1 MANADGSVIFSCDLD
16 STKAQKKLSKLRDE
30 ISELNSKL
38 EKETGNKMN
47 LEKQLDAASQ
57 AAKATEER
65 VKMLRKEVERLNDRE
80 WIQKQGFTQNEYQT
94 QVLDR
99 RAAAEAELKQQEALL
114 HTQTKEVKTLSAA
127 YEETTANIDSMTVK
141 LDKAKVAAGE
151 LIANTEQER
160 REREAENS
168 ALAKA
173 GQYAARFRDQ
183 VKSLARSMLV
193 FSVITAAL
201 MALRKQIKAAI
212 ATSTEASDAFA
223 RLKGALLTLAAP
235 LMDVL
240 IPALTWLM
248 NLLAAIVSEI
258 VTIISILSGKSKKSM
273 EASGKNLYKEAAAI
287 DATGKAAKEATDA
300 LAAFDEINKL
310 STTTSVGG
318 GGGGASAIAPD
329 FDFDEGPMM
338 EKLDKVFQKIN
349 DIFKTIRAGLEIV
362 VDDLKWSFD
371 KKVIPKSKAT
381 WLTVLTALLG
391 ATLGAA
397 FGGITGGVI
406 GLSLGVLLGLY
417 LVGLDPETWKTEMD
431 AEDAWIVVI
440 TALLGALLGSVFL
453 GITGG
458 VAGFSLGA
466 ILGLYLTGFAEGDEE
481 HGGKSQLLS
490 ELIVVLCAL
499 LGAVIGSIVTPGV
512 GTVVGMGLGLILG
525 LSIYSVRKDPKKG
538 TQRLVSI
545 GRSVLLGLLAGVLG
559 VGLAALGI
567 VSAGTAFIISAAI
580 GLALKFFVDS
590 VDDSKVRKATSGFT
604 GTRVSTKAPAR
615 SRRVAAQ
622 SLDGNAPVYN
632 DIPALASGAVIP
644 PNRKFLAVLGDQ
656 KSGTNVEAPL
666 STIKQA
672 VMEAMAQGTVHFGAH
687 TWESGALIRSCARV
701 HSSVLI
707 REHLL
712 SEKLAFALD
721 GHSRA
726 DERNLSDRR
735 LHDRIESVVIAH
747 SVTSMLCIIS
757 LTDTPDRSATKEK
770 RVPR

>member
-94 QVLDR
+94 QVLNR
-99 RAAAEAELKQQEALL
+99 RAAAEAELKQQEELL

-151 LIANTEQER
+151 MIANTEQER

-240 IPALTWLM
+240 IPALMWLM

-287 DATGKAAKEATDA
+287 DVTGKAAKEATDA

-318 GGGGASAIAPD
+318 VGGGASAIAPD

-440 TALLGALLGSVFL
+440 TALLGALLGGVFL

-590 VDDSKVRKATSGFT
+590 VDDSKVKKATSSFT
-604 GTRVSTKAPAR
+604 GTRVST
-615 SRRVAAQ
+615 SRLTRGVAAQ
-622 SLDGNAPVYN
+622 SLSSAAPVYN
-632 DIPALASGAVIP
+632 EIPALASGAVIP

-672 VMEAMAQGTVHFGAH
+672 VMEALAQGSREPINVNLVVDGKT
-687 TWESGALIRSCARV
+687 LARV
-701 HSSVLI
+701 VVPNINNMTRAAGKPVL
-707 REHLL
+707 LY
-712 SEKLAFALD
+712 
-721 GHSRA
+721 
-726 DERNLSDRR
+726 
-735 LHDRIESVVIAH
+735 
-747 SVTSMLCIIS
+747 
-757 LTDTPDRSATKEK
+757 
-770 RVPR
+770 

>member
-16 STKAQKKLSKLRDE
+16 STKAQKKLSKLRDK
-30 ISELNSKL
+30 ISELNSEL
-38 EKETGNKMN
+38 EKETGNKLN

-65 VKMLRKEVERLNDRE
+65 VKALRKEVERLNDRE

-99 RAAAEAELKQQEALL
+99 RAAAEAELKQQEELL

-212 ATSTEASDAFA
+212 ATSAEASDAFA

-273 EASGKNLYKEAAAI
+273 ETSGKNLYKEAAAI

-310 STTTSVGG
+310 STTTSVG

-371 KKVIPKSKAT
+371 KKAIPKSKAT

-604 GTRVSTKAPAR
+604 GTRVSTKAPTR

-622 SLDGNAPVYN
+622 NLDGNAPVYN
-632 DIPALASGAVIP
+632 EIPALASGAVIP
-644 PNRKFLAVLGDQ
+644 PNRKVLAVLGDQ

-672 VMEAMAQGTVHFGAH
+672 VMEALAQGDREPINVNLVVDGKT
-687 TWESGALIRSCARV
+687 LARV
-701 HSSVLI
+701 VVPNINNMTRAAGKPVL
-707 REHLL
+707 LY
-712 SEKLAFALD
+712 
-721 GHSRA
+721 
-726 DERNLSDRR
+726 
-735 LHDRIESVVIAH
+735 
-747 SVTSMLCIIS
+747 
-757 LTDTPDRSATKEK
+757 
-770 RVPR
+770 

>member
-65 VKMLRKEVERLNDRE
+65 VKALRKEVERLNDRE
-80 WIQKQGFTQNEYQT
+80 WIQKQGFTQSEYQA

-99 RAAAEAELKQQEALL
+99 RAAAEAELKQQEELL

-151 LIANTEQER
+151 LIANTELER

-212 ATSTEASDAFA
+212 ETSAEASDAFA
-223 RLKGALLTLAAP
+223 RIKGALLTLAAP

-273 EASGKNLYKEAAAI
+273 EASGKNLYKEAAAL

-310 STTTSVGG
+310 GTTNPAAGG
-318 GGGGASAIAPD
+318 GGTAAIAPD
-329 FDFDEGPMM
+329 FDFDDGPMM

-604 GTRVSTKAPAR
+604 GTRVSTKAPTR

-632 DIPALASGAVIP
+632 EIPALASGAVIP

-672 VMEAMAQGTVHFGAH
+672 VMEALAQGSREPINVNLVVDGKT
-687 TWESGALIRSCARV
+687 LARV
-701 HSSVLI
+701 VVPNINNMTRAAGKPVL
-707 REHLL
+707 LY
-712 SEKLAFALD
+712 
-721 GHSRA
+721 
-726 DERNLSDRR
+726 
-735 LHDRIESVVIAH
+735 
-747 SVTSMLCIIS
+747 
-757 LTDTPDRSATKEK
+757 
-770 RVPR
+770 

>member
-99 RAAAEAELKQQEALL
+99 RAAAEPELKQQEALL

-151 LIANTEQER
+151 MIANVEQER
-160 REREAENS
+160 KEREAENS

-212 ATSTEASDAFA
+212 ATSAEASDAFA

-287 DATGKAAKEATDA
+287 DATGKAAKEATEA

-310 STTTSVGG
+310 STTTSVG

-391 ATLGAA
+391 ATFGAA

-604 GTRVSTKAPAR
+604 GTRVSTKAPTR
-615 SRRVAAQ
+615 SRRAAAQ

-632 DIPALASGAVIP
+632 EIPALASGAVIP

-672 VMEAMAQGTVHFGAH
+672 VMEALAQDSREPINVNLVVDGKT
-687 TWESGALIRSCARV
+687 LARV
-701 HSSVLI
+701 VVPNINNMTRAAGKPVL
-707 REHLL
+707 LY
-712 SEKLAFALD
+712 
-721 GHSRA
+721 
-726 DERNLSDRR
+726 
-735 LHDRIESVVIAH
+735 
-747 SVTSMLCIIS
+747 
-757 LTDTPDRSATKEK
+757 
-770 RVPR
+770 

>member
-99 RAAAEAELKQQEALL
+99 RAVAEAELKQQEALL

-212 ATSTEASDAFA
+212 ATSAEASDAFA

-318 GGGGASAIAPD
+318 GASAIAPD

-381 WLTVLTALLG
+381 WLTVLMALLG

-632 DIPALASGAVIP
+632 EIPALASGAVIP

-672 VMEAMAQGTVHFGAH
+672 VMEAMAQGSREPINVNLVVDGKT
-687 TWESGALIRSCARV
+687 LARV
-701 HSSVLI
+701 VVPYINNMTRAAGKPVL
-707 REHLL
+707 LY
-712 SEKLAFALD
+712 
-721 GHSRA
+721 
-726 DERNLSDRR
+726 
-735 LHDRIESVVIAH
+735 
-747 SVTSMLCIIS
+747 
-757 LTDTPDRSATKEK
+757 
-770 RVPR
+770 

>member
-94 QVLDR
+94 QVLNR
-99 RAAAEAELKQQEALL
+99 RAAAEAELKQQEELL

-151 LIANTEQER
+151 MIANTEQER

-310 STTTSVGG
+310 GTTNPAAGG
-318 GGGGASAIAPD
+318 GGTAAIAPD
-329 FDFDEGPMM
+329 FDFDDGPMM
-338 EKLDKVFQKIN
+338 EKLDKVFTKIN

-362 VDDLKWSFD
+362 IDDLKWSFD
-371 KKVIPKSKAT
+371 NKVIPQSKAT

-632 DIPALASGAVIP
+632 EIPALASGAVIP

-672 VMEAMAQGTVHFGAH
+672 VMEALAQGSREPINVNLVVDGKT
-687 TWESGALIRSCARV
+687 LARV
-701 HSSVLI
+701 VVPNINNMTRAAGKPVL
-707 REHLL
+707 LY
-712 SEKLAFALD
+712 
-721 GHSRA
+721 
-726 DERNLSDRR
+726 
-735 LHDRIESVVIAH
+735 
-747 SVTSMLCIIS
+747 
-757 LTDTPDRSATKEK
+757 
-770 RVPR
+770 

>member
-80 WIQKQGFTQNEYQT
+80 WIQKQGFTQNEYQAK
-94 QVLDR
+94 VLDR

-201 MALRKQIKAAI
+201 TALRKQIKAAI
-212 ATSTEASDAFA
+212 ETSAEASDAFA

-258 VTIISILSGKSKKSM
+258 VTIISILSGESKKSM

-318 GGGGASAIAPD
+318 VGGGASAIAPD

-349 DIFKTIRAGLEIV
+349 DIFKAIRAGLEIV

-371 KKVIPKSKAT
+371 KKAIPKSKAT

-604 GTRVSTKAPAR
+604 GTRVSTSR
-615 SRRVAAQ
+615 STRGVAAQ
-622 SLDGNAPVYN
+622 SLNSAAPVYN
-632 DIPALASGAVIP
+632 EIPALASGAVIP

-672 VMEAMAQGTVHFGAH
+672 VMEALAQGSREPINVNLVVDGKT
-687 TWESGALIRSCARV
+687 LARV
-701 HSSVLI
+701 VVPNINNMTRAAGKPVL
-707 REHLL
+707 LY
-712 SEKLAFALD
+712 
-721 GHSRA
+721 
-726 DERNLSDRR
+726 
-735 LHDRIESVVIAH
+735 
-747 SVTSMLCIIS
+747 
-757 LTDTPDRSATKEK
+757 
-770 RVPR
+770 

>member
-151 LIANTEQER
+151 MIANVEQER
-160 REREAENS
+160 KEREAENS

-212 ATSTEASDAFA
+212 ATSAEASDAFA

-248 NLLAAIVSEI
+248 NLLADIVSEI

-318 GGGGASAIAPD
+318 VGGVGGGASAIAPD

-440 TALLGALLGSVFL
+440 TALLGALLGGVFL

-622 SLDGNAPVYN
+622 NLDGNAPVYN
-632 DIPALASGAVIP
+632 EIPALASGAVIP

-672 VMEAMAQGTVHFGAH
+672 VMEALAQGSREPINVNLVVDGKT
-687 TWESGALIRSCARV
+687 LARV
-701 HSSVLI
+701 VVPNINNMTRAAGKPVL
-707 REHLL
+707 LY
-712 SEKLAFALD
+712 
-721 GHSRA
+721 
-726 DERNLSDRR
+726 
-735 LHDRIESVVIAH
+735 
-747 SVTSMLCIIS
+747 
-757 LTDTPDRSATKEK
+757 
-770 RVPR
+770 

>member
-38 EKETGNKMN
+38 EKETGNKLN

-212 ATSTEASDAFA
+212 ATSAEASDAFA

-273 EASGKNLYKEAAAI
+273 EALGKNLYKEAAAI

-349 DIFKTIRAGLEIV
+349 DIFKTIRAGIEIV

-604 GTRVSTKAPAR
+604 GTRVSTKAPTR
-615 SRRVAAQ
+615 RRRVAAQ

-632 DIPALASGAVIP
+632 DIPQLAHGAVIP
-644 PNRKFLAVLGDQ
+644 PNKEFLAVLGDQ
-656 KSGTNVEAPL
+656 KSGTNIETPL
-666 STIKQA
+666 ATMVDAFKQA
-672 VMEAMAQGTVHFGAH
+672 MA
-687 TWESGALIRSCARV
+687 ESGGGATTVVIQ
-701 HSSVLI
+701 
-707 REHLL
+707 
-712 SEKLAFALD
+712 LD
-721 GHSRA
+721 GKEIARSTVKNINNMTRA
-726 DERNLSDRR
+726 AGKPVL
-735 LHDRIESVVIAH
+735 LY
-747 SVTSMLCIIS
+747 
-757 LTDTPDRSATKEK
+757 
-770 RVPR
+770 

>member
-201 MALRKQIKAAI
+201 AALRKQIKAAI
-212 ATSTEASDAFA
+212 ATSAEASDAFA

-310 STTTSVGG
+310 STTTSVG

-604 GTRVSTKAPAR
+604 GTRVSTKVPAR

-632 DIPALASGAVIP
+632 EIPALASGAVIP
-644 PNRKFLAVLGDQ
+644 PNRKILAVLGDQ

-672 VMEAMAQGTVHFGAH
+672 VMEALAQGSREPINVNLVVDGKT
-687 TWESGALIRSCARV
+687 LARV
-701 HSSVLI
+701 VVPNINNMTRAAGKPVL
-707 REHLL
+707 LY
-712 SEKLAFALD
+712 
-721 GHSRA
+721 
-726 DERNLSDRR
+726 
-735 LHDRIESVVIAH
+735 
-747 SVTSMLCIIS
+747 
-757 LTDTPDRSATKEK
+757 
-770 RVPR
+770 

>member
-151 LIANTEQER
+151 MIANVEQER
-160 REREAENS
+160 KEREAENS

-212 ATSTEASDAFA
+212 ATSAEASDAFA

-318 GGGGASAIAPD
+318 VGGVGGGASAIAPD

-622 SLDGNAPVYN
+622 NLDGNAPVYN
-632 DIPALASGAVIP
+632 EIPALASGAVIP

-672 VMEAMAQGTVHFGAH
+672 VMEAMAQGSREPINVNLVVDGKT
-687 TWESGALIRSCARV
+687 LARV
-701 HSSVLI
+701 VVPNINNMTRAAGKPVL
-707 REHLL
+707 LY
-712 SEKLAFALD
+712 
-721 GHSRA
+721 
-726 DERNLSDRR
+726 
-735 LHDRIESVVIAH
+735 
-747 SVTSMLCIIS
+747 
-757 LTDTPDRSATKEK
+757 
-770 RVPR
+770 

>member
-65 VKMLRKEVERLNDRE
+65 VKALRKEVERLNDRE

-114 HTQTKEVKTLSAA
+114 HTQTKKVKTLSAA

-201 MALRKQIKAAI
+201 TALRKQIKAAI
-212 ATSTEASDAFA
+212 ATSAEASDAFA

-318 GGGGASAIAPD
+318 GGGGVSAIAPD

-349 DIFKTIRAGLEIV
+349 DIFKTIRAGL
-362 VDDLKWSFD
+362 
-371 KKVIPKSKAT
+371 
-381 WLTVLTALLG
+381 
-391 ATLGAA
+391 
-397 FGGITGGVI
+397 
-406 GLSLGVLLGLY
+406 
-417 LVGLDPETWKTEMD
+417 
-431 AEDAWIVVI
+431 
-440 TALLGALLGSVFL
+440 
-453 GITGG
+453 
-458 VAGFSLGA
+458 
-466 ILGLYLTGFAEGDEE
+466 
-481 HGGKSQLLS
+481 
-490 ELIVVLCAL
+490 
-499 LGAVIGSIVTPGV
+499 
-512 GTVVGMGLGLILG
+512 
-525 LSIYSVRKDPKKG
+525 
-538 TQRLVSI
+538 
-545 GRSVLLGLLAGVLG
+545 RS
-559 VGLAALGI
+559 
-567 VSAGTAFIISAAI
+567 SWMT
-580 GLALKFFVDS
+580 
-590 VDDSKVRKATSGFT
+590 
-604 GTRVSTKAPAR
+604 
-615 SRRVAAQ
+615 
-622 SLDGNAPVYN
+622 
-632 DIPALASGAVIP
+632 
-644 PNRKFLAVLGDQ
+644 
-656 KSGTNVEAPL
+656 
-666 STIKQA
+666 
-672 VMEAMAQGTVHFGAH
+672 
-687 TWESGALIRSCARV
+687 
-701 HSSVLI
+701 
-707 REHLL
+707 
-712 SEKLAFALD
+712 
-721 GHSRA
+721 
-726 DERNLSDRR
+726 
-735 LHDRIESVVIAH
+735 
-747 SVTSMLCIIS
+747 
-757 LTDTPDRSATKEK
+757 
-770 RVPR
+770 

>member
-127 YEETTANIDSMTVK
+127 YEETTANINSMTVK

-173 GQYAARFRDQ
+173 SQYAARFRDQ

-201 MALRKQIKAAI
+201 TALRKQIKAAI
-212 ATSTEASDAFA
+212 ATSAEASDAFA

-258 VTIISILSGKSKKSM
+258 VTIISVLSGKSKKSM

-318 GGGGASAIAPD
+318 GGGGASVIAPD

-349 DIFKTIRAGLEIV
+349 AGLEIV

-458 VAGFSLGA
+458 VASFSLGA

-590 VDDSKVRKATSGFT
+590 VDNSKVRKATSGFT

-632 DIPALASGAVIP
+632 EIPALASGAVIP

-672 VMEAMAQGTVHFGAH
+672 VMEAMAQGSREPINVNLVVDGKT
-687 TWESGALIRSCARV
+687 LARV
-701 HSSVLI
+701 VVPNINNMTRAAGKPVL
-707 REHLL
+707 LY
-712 SEKLAFALD
+712 
-721 GHSRA
+721 
-726 DERNLSDRR
+726 
-735 LHDRIESVVIAH
+735 
-747 SVTSMLCIIS
+747 
-757 LTDTPDRSATKEK
+757 
-770 RVPR
+770 

>member
-151 LIANTEQER
+151 MIANVEQER
-160 REREAENS
+160 KEREAENS

-173 GQYAARFRDQ
+173 GQYAAHFRDQ

-212 ATSTEASDAFA
+212 ATSAEASDAFA

-258 VTIISILSGKSKKSM
+258 VTIISILIGKSKKSM

-318 GGGGASAIAPD
+318 VGGGASAIAPD

-672 VMEAMAQGTVHFGAH
+672 VMEAMAQGSREPINVNLVVDGKT
-687 TWESGALIRSCARV
+687 LARV
-701 HSSVLI
+701 VVPNINNMTRAAGKPVL
-707 REHLL
+707 LY
-712 SEKLAFALD
+712 
-721 GHSRA
+721 
-726 DERNLSDRR
+726 
-735 LHDRIESVVIAH
+735 
-747 SVTSMLCIIS
+747 
-757 LTDTPDRSATKEK
+757 
-770 RVPR
+770 

>member
-16 STKAQKKLSKLRDE
+16 STKAQKKLSKLRDK
-30 ISELNSKL
+30 ISELNGEL

-114 HTQTKEVKTLSAA
+114 HTQTKEVKTLSVA

-151 LIANTEQER
+151 MIANVEQER

-212 ATSTEASDAFA
+212 ATSAEASDAFA
-223 RLKGALLTLAAP
+223 RLKGALLTLVAP

-318 GGGGASAIAPD
+318 GGGASAIAPD
-329 FDFDEGPMM
+329 FDFDKGPMM

-440 TALLGALLGSVFL
+440 TALLGALLGGVFL

-622 SLDGNAPVYN
+622 NLDGNAPVYN
-632 DIPALASGAVIP
+632 EIPALASGAVIP

-672 VMEAMAQGTVHFGAH
+672 VMEAMAQGSREPINVNLVVDGKT
-687 TWESGALIRSCARV
+687 LARV
-701 HSSVLI
+701 VVPNINNMTRAAGKPVL
-707 REHLL
+707 LY
-712 SEKLAFALD
+712 
-721 GHSRA
+721 
-726 DERNLSDRR
+726 
-735 LHDRIESVVIAH
+735 
-747 SVTSMLCIIS
+747 
-757 LTDTPDRSATKEK
+757 
-770 RVPR
+770 

>member
-1 MANADGSVIFSCDLD
+1 MAKADGSVIFSVDMD
-16 STKAQKKLSKLRDE
+16 STRAQKKLSKLRDQ
-30 ISELNSKL
+30 IYELNDKL
-38 EKETGNKMN
+38 EKETGTKLK
-47 LEKQLDAASQ
+47 LEKQLDAATQ

-65 VKMLRKEVERLNDRE
+65 VKKLRQEVERLNDRE
-80 WIQKQGFTQNEYQT
+80 WIQKQGYSSSEYQA
-94 QVLDR
+94 VIAR
-99 RAAAEAELKQQEALL
+99 RTAAAEELKEQETLLQAQQ
-114 HTQTKEVKTLSAA
+114 KEVKTLSAD
-127 YEETTANIDSMTVK
+127 YDKTTAAVESLTTQ
-141 LDKAKVAAGE
+141 LDKAKLAAGE
-151 LIANTEQER
+151 MIANVKQEAK
-160 REREAENS
+160 EREKEAS
-168 ALAKA
+168 ALTKA
-173 GQYAARFRDQ
+173 GKLADRFGEQ
-183 VKSLARSMLV
+183 IKSLARSMLV

-201 MALRKQIKAAI
+201 AALRKQIKAAI
-212 ATSTEASDAFA
+212 ATSAEASDAFA

-318 GGGGASAIAPD
+318 VGGGASAIAPD

-490 ELIVVLCAL
+490 GLIVVLCAL

-590 VDDSKVRKATSGFT
+590 VDDSKVKKATSSFT

-632 DIPALASGAVIP
+632 DIPQLAHGAVIP
-644 PNRKFLAVLGDQ
+644 PNKEFLAVLGDQ

-672 VMEAMAQGTVHFGAH
+672 VMEALAQGSREPINVNLVVDGKT
-687 TWESGALIRSCARV
+687 LARV
-701 HSSVLI
+701 VVPNINNMTRAAGKPVL
-707 REHLL
+707 LY
-712 SEKLAFALD
+712 
-721 GHSRA
+721 
-726 DERNLSDRR
+726 
-735 LHDRIESVVIAH
+735 
-747 SVTSMLCIIS
+747 
-757 LTDTPDRSATKEK
+757 
-770 RVPR
+770 

>member
-80 WIQKQGFTQNEYQT
+80 WIQKQGFTQSEYQA

-99 RAAAEAELKQQEALL
+99 RAAAEAELKQQEELL

-160 REREAENS
+160 KEREAENS

-173 GQYAARFRDQ
+173 SQYAARFKDQ

-201 MALRKQIKAAI
+201 AALRKQIKAAI
-212 ATSTEASDAFA
+212 ATSAEASDAFA

-310 STTTSVGG
+310 GTTNTAA
-318 GGGGASAIAPD
+318 GGGGAAAIAPD
-329 FDFDEGPMM
+329 FDFDDGPMM
-338 EKLDKVFQKIN
+338 EKLDKVFTKIN

-362 VDDLKWSFD
+362 IDDLKWSFD

-604 GTRVSTKAPAR
+604 GTRVSTKAPTR

-632 DIPALASGAVIP
+632 EIPALASGAVIP

-672 VMEAMAQGTVHFGAH
+672 VMEALAQGSREPINVNLVVDGKT
-687 TWESGALIRSCARV
+687 LARV
-701 HSSVLI
+701 VVPNINNMTRAAGKPVL
-707 REHLL
+707 LY
-712 SEKLAFALD
+712 
-721 GHSRA
+721 
-726 DERNLSDRR
+726 
-735 LHDRIESVVIAH
+735 
-747 SVTSMLCIIS
+747 
-757 LTDTPDRSATKEK
+757 
-770 RVPR
+770 

>member
-80 WIQKQGFTQNEYQT
+80 WIQKQGFTQNEYQAK
-94 QVLDR
+94 VLDR

-212 ATSTEASDAFA
+212 ATSAEASDAFA

-273 EASGKNLYKEAAAI
+273 EASGENLYKEAAAI

-329 FDFDEGPMM
+329 FDFGEGPMM

-604 GTRVSTKAPAR
+604 GTRVSTKAPTR

-622 SLDGNAPVYN
+622 NLDGNAPVYN
-632 DIPALASGAVIP
+632 EIPALASGAVIP

-672 VMEAMAQGTVHFGAH
+672 VMEAMAQGSREPINVNLVVDGKT
-687 TWESGALIRSCARV
+687 LARV
-701 HSSVLI
+701 VVPNINNMTRAAGKPVL
-707 REHLL
+707 LY
-712 SEKLAFALD
+712 
-721 GHSRA
+721 
-726 DERNLSDRR
+726 
-735 LHDRIESVVIAH
+735 
-747 SVTSMLCIIS
+747 
-757 LTDTPDRSATKEK
+757 
-770 RVPR
+770 

>member
-16 STKAQKKLSKLRDE
+16 STKAQKKLSKLRDK

-99 RAAAEAELKQQEALL
+99 RAAAEAELKQQEELL

-273 EASGKNLYKEAAAI
+273 ETSGKNLYKEAAAI

-499 LGAVIGSIVTPGV
+499 LGAVIGSIVTPGI

-632 DIPALASGAVIP
+632 EIPALASGAVIP

-672 VMEAMAQGTVHFGAH
+672 VMEALAQGSREPINVNLVVDGKT
-687 TWESGALIRSCARV
+687 LARV
-701 HSSVLI
+701 VVPNINNMTRAAGKPVL
-707 REHLL
+707 LY
-712 SEKLAFALD
+712 
-721 GHSRA
+721 
-726 DERNLSDRR
+726 
-735 LHDRIESVVIAH
+735 
-747 SVTSMLCIIS
+747 
-757 LTDTPDRSATKEK
+757 
-770 RVPR
+770 

>member
-127 YEETTANIDSMTVK
+127 YEETTANINSMTVK

-201 MALRKQIKAAI
+201 TALRKQIKAAI

-318 GGGGASAIAPD
+318 GGGASVIAPD

-371 KKVIPKSKAT
+371 KKAIPKSKAT
-381 WLTVLTALLG
+381 WLTVLMALLG

-604 GTRVSTKAPAR
+604 GTRVSTKAQAR

-622 SLDGNAPVYN
+622 SLDANVPVYN
-632 DIPALASGAVIP
+632 DIPQLASGAVIP

-672 VMEAMAQGTVHFGAH
+672 VMEALAQGDREPINVNLVVDGKT
-687 TWESGALIRSCARV
+687 LARV
-701 HSSVLI
+701 VVPNINNMTRAAGKPVL
-707 REHLL
+707 LY
-712 SEKLAFALD
+712 
-721 GHSRA
+721 
-726 DERNLSDRR
+726 
-735 LHDRIESVVIAH
+735 
-747 SVTSMLCIIS
+747 
-757 LTDTPDRSATKEK
+757 
-770 RVPR
+770 

>member
-80 WIQKQGFTQNEYQT
+80 WIQKQGFTQSEYQA

-201 MALRKQIKAAI
+201 TALRKQIKAAI

-310 STTTSVGG
+310 SMTTPVGG

-329 FDFDEGPMM
+329 FDFDEGLMM

-397 FGGITGGVI
+397 FGGITGSVI

-590 VDDSKVRKATSGFT
+590 VDDSKVKKATSSFT
-604 GTRVSTKAPAR
+604 GTRAST
-615 SRRVAAQ
+615 SRLTRGVAAQ
-622 SLDGNAPVYN
+622 SLNSAAPVYN
-632 DIPALASGAVIP
+632 EIPALASGAVIP

-672 VMEAMAQGTVHFGAH
+672 VMEALAQGSREPINVNLVVDGKT
-687 TWESGALIRSCARV
+687 LARV
-701 HSSVLI
+701 VVPNINNMTRAAGKPVL
-707 REHLL
+707 LY
-712 SEKLAFALD
+712 
-721 GHSRA
+721 
-726 DERNLSDRR
+726 
-735 LHDRIESVVIAH
+735 
-747 SVTSMLCIIS
+747 
-757 LTDTPDRSATKEK
+757 
-770 RVPR
+770 

>member
-38 EKETGNKMN
+38 EKETGNKLN

-212 ATSTEASDAFA
+212 ATSAEASDAFA

-273 EASGKNLYKEAAAI
+273 ETSGKNLYKEAAAI

-349 DIFKTIRAGLEIV
+349 DIFKTIRAGIEIV

-604 GTRVSTKAPAR
+604 GTRVSTKAPTR
-615 SRRVAAQ
+615 RRRVAAQ

-632 DIPALASGAVIP
+632 DIPQLAHGAVIP
-644 PNRKFLAVLGDQ
+644 PNKEFLAVLGDQ
-656 KSGTNVEAPL
+656 KSGTNIETPL
-666 STIKQA
+666 ATMVDAFKQA
-672 VMEAMAQGTVHFGAH
+672 MA
-687 TWESGALIRSCARV
+687 ESGGGATTVVIQ
-701 HSSVLI
+701 
-707 REHLL
+707 
-712 SEKLAFALD
+712 LD
-721 GHSRA
+721 GKEIARSTVKNINNMTRA
-726 DERNLSDRR
+726 AGKPVL
-735 LHDRIESVVIAH
+735 LY
-747 SVTSMLCIIS
+747 
-757 LTDTPDRSATKEK
+757 
-770 RVPR
+770 

>member
-212 ATSTEASDAFA
+212 ATSAEASDAFA

-338 EKLDKVFQKIN
+338 EKLDKVLQKIN

-622 SLDGNAPVYN
+622 ELRRQCACVQRDPSACERCGH
-632 DIPALASGAVIP
+632 PAEPKV
-644 PNRKFLAVLGDQ
+644 
-656 KSGTNVEAPL
+656 
-666 STIKQA
+666 
-672 VMEAMAQGTVHFGAH
+672 
-687 TWESGALIRSCARV
+687 SC
-701 HSSVLI
+701 
-707 REHLL
+707 
-712 SEKLAFALD
+712 
-721 GHSRA
+721 RA
-726 DERNLSDRR
+726 GRPEERNER
-735 LHDRIESVVIAH
+735 
-747 SVTSMLCIIS
+747 
-757 LTDTPDRSATKEK
+757 RSAAFDHQAGRYGGDGTG
-770 RVPR
+770 

>member
-16 STKAQKKLSKLRDE
+16 STKAQKKLSKLRDK
-30 ISELNSKL
+30 ISELNGEL
-38 EKETGNKMN
+38 EKETGNKLN

-57 AAKATEER
+57 AAKVTGER
-65 VKMLRKEVERLNDRE
+65 VKALRKEVEQLNDRE
-80 WIQKQGFTQNEYQT
+80 WIQKQGFTQNEYQAK
-94 QVLDR
+94 VLDR

-212 ATSTEASDAFA
+212 ATSAEASDAFA

-248 NLLAAIVSEI
+248 NLLAVIVSEI

-273 EASGKNLYKEAAAI
+273 ETSGKNLYKEAAAI

-310 STTTSVGG
+310 STTTSVG

-371 KKVIPKSKAT
+371 KKAIPKSKAT

-604 GTRVSTKAPAR
+604 GTRVSTKAPTR

-622 SLDGNAPVYN
+622 NLDGNAPVYN
-632 DIPALASGAVIP
+632 EIPALASGAVIP

-672 VMEAMAQGTVHFGAH
+672 VMEAMAQGSREPINVNLVVDGKT
-687 TWESGALIRSCARV
+687 LARV
-701 HSSVLI
+701 VVPNINNMTRAAGKPVL
-707 REHLL
+707 LY
-712 SEKLAFALD
+712 
-721 GHSRA
+721 
-726 DERNLSDRR
+726 
-735 LHDRIESVVIAH
+735 
-747 SVTSMLCIIS
+747 
-757 LTDTPDRSATKEK
+757 
-770 RVPR
+770 

>member
-38 EKETGNKMN
+38 EKETGNKLN

-168 ALAKA
+168 VLAKA

-212 ATSTEASDAFA
+212 ATSAEASDAFA

-349 DIFKTIRAGLEIV
+349 DIFKTIRAGIEIV

-381 WLTVLTALLG
+381 WLTVLT
-391 ATLGAA
+391 
-397 FGGITGGVI
+397 
-406 GLSLGVLLGLY
+406 
-417 LVGLDPETWKTEMD
+417 
-431 AEDAWIVVI
+431 
-440 TALLGALLGSVFL
+440 
-453 GITGG
+453 
-458 VAGFSLGA
+458 
-466 ILGLYLTGFAEGDEE
+466 
-481 HGGKSQLLS
+481 
-490 ELIVVLCAL
+490 AL

-604 GTRVSTKAPAR
+604 GTRVSTKAPTR
-615 SRRVAAQ
+615 RRRVAAQ

-632 DIPALASGAVIP
+632 DIPQLAHGAVIP
-644 PNRKFLAVLGDQ
+644 PNKEFLAVLGDQ
-656 KSGTNVEAPL
+656 KSGTNIETPL
-666 STIKQA
+666 ATMVDAFKQA
-672 VMEAMAQGTVHFGAH
+672 MA
-687 TWESGALIRSCARV
+687 ESGGGATTVVIQ
-701 HSSVLI
+701 
-707 REHLL
+707 
-712 SEKLAFALD
+712 LD
-721 GHSRA
+721 GKEIARSTVKNINNMTRA
-726 DERNLSDRR
+726 AGKPVL
-735 LHDRIESVVIAH
+735 LY
-747 SVTSMLCIIS
+747 
-757 LTDTPDRSATKEK
+757 
-770 RVPR
+770 

>member
-1 MANADGSVIFSCDLD
+1 MANADASVIFSCDMNT
-16 STKAQKKLSKLRDE
+16 TKAMRKLDKLRDE
-30 ISELNSKL
+30 ISELNGKL
-38 EKETGNKMN
+38 EKETGNKLN

-65 VKMLRKEVERLNDRE
+65 VKALRKEVERLNNRE
-80 WIQKQGFTQNEYQT
+80 WIQKQGFTQSEYQA

-114 HTQTKEVKTLSAA
+114 RTQTKEVKTLSTT

-141 LDKAKVAAGE
+141 LDKAKVAVGE

-173 GQYAARFRDQ
+173 SQYAARFREQ

-201 MALRKQIKAAI
+201 TALRKQIKAAI
-212 ATSTEASDAFA
+212 ATSAEASDAFA

-248 NLLAAIVSEI
+248 NLLSAIVSEI

-318 GGGGASAIAPD
+318 GGGASAIAPD

-371 KKVIPKSKAT
+371 KKAIPRSKAT

-525 LSIYSVRKDPKKG
+525 LSIYSVRKDLKKG

-604 GTRVSTKAPAR
+604 GTRVSTKAPTR

-622 SLDGNAPVYN
+622 NLDGNAPVYN
-632 DIPALASGAVIP
+632 EIPALASGAVIP

-672 VMEAMAQGTVHFGAH
+672 VMEALAQGSREPINVNLVVDGKT
-687 TWESGALIRSCARV
+687 LARV
-701 HSSVLI
+701 VVPNINNMTRAAGKPVL
-707 REHLL
+707 LY
-712 SEKLAFALD
+712 
-721 GHSRA
+721 
-726 DERNLSDRR
+726 
-735 LHDRIESVVIAH
+735 
-747 SVTSMLCIIS
+747 
-757 LTDTPDRSATKEK
+757 
-770 RVPR
+770 

>member
-80 WIQKQGFTQNEYQT
+80 WIQKQGFTQSEYQA

-201 MALRKQIKAAI
+201 TALRKQIKAAI

-310 STTTSVGG
+310 SMTTPVGG
-318 GGGGASAIAPD
+318 GGGGASAIALD
-329 FDFDEGPMM
+329 FDFDEGLMM

-397 FGGITGGVI
+397 FGGITGSVI

-499 LGAVIGSIVTPGV
+499 FGAVIGSIVTPGV

-590 VDDSKVRKATSGFT
+590 VDDSKVKKATSSFT
-604 GTRVSTKAPAR
+604 GTRAST
-615 SRRVAAQ
+615 SRLTRGVAAQ
-622 SLDGNAPVYN
+622 SLNSAAPVYN
-632 DIPALASGAVIP
+632 EIPALASGAVIP

-672 VMEAMAQGTVHFGAH
+672 VMEALAQGSREPINVNLVVDGKT
-687 TWESGALIRSCARV
+687 LARV
-701 HSSVLI
+701 VVPNINNMTRAAGKPVL
-707 REHLL
+707 LY
-712 SEKLAFALD
+712 
-721 GHSRA
+721 
-726 DERNLSDRR
+726 
-735 LHDRIESVVIAH
+735 
-747 SVTSMLCIIS
+747 
-757 LTDTPDRSATKEK
+757 
-770 RVPR
+770 

>member
-38 EKETGNKMN
+38 EKETGNKLN

-168 ALAKA
+168 VLAKA

-212 ATSTEASDAFA
+212 ATSAEASDAFA

-318 GGGGASAIAPD
+318 GGGASAIAPD

-349 DIFKTIRAGLEIV
+349 DIFKTIRAGIEIV

-604 GTRVSTKAPAR
+604 GTRVSTKAPTR
-615 SRRVAAQ
+615 RRRVAAQ

-632 DIPALASGAVIP
+632 DIPQLAHGAVIP
-644 PNRKFLAVLGDQ
+644 PNKEFLAVLGDQ
-656 KSGTNVEAPL
+656 KSGTNIETPL
-666 STIKQA
+666 ATMVDAFKQA
-672 VMEAMAQGTVHFGAH
+672 MA
-687 TWESGALIRSCARV
+687 ESGGGATTVVIQ
-701 HSSVLI
+701 
-707 REHLL
+707 
-712 SEKLAFALD
+712 LD
-721 GHSRA
+721 GKEIARSTVKNINNMTRA
-726 DERNLSDRR
+726 AGKPVL
-735 LHDRIESVVIAH
+735 LY
-747 SVTSMLCIIS
+747 
-757 LTDTPDRSATKEK
+757 
-770 RVPR
+770 

>member
-65 VKMLRKEVERLNDRE
+65 VKALRKEVERLNDRE
-80 WIQKQGFTQNEYQT
+80 WIQKQGFTQSEYQA

-99 RAAAEAELKQQEALL
+99 RAAAEAELKQQEELL

-212 ATSTEASDAFA
+212 ETSAEASDAFA

-300 LAAFDEINKL
+300 LAAFDEMNTL
-310 STTTSVGG
+310 STTTSVG

-466 ILGLYLTGFAEGDEE
+466 ILGLHLTGFAEGDEE

-590 VDDSKVRKATSGFT
+590 VDDSKVKKATSSFT

-632 DIPALASGAVIP
+632 EIPALASGAVIP

-672 VMEAMAQGTVHFGAH
+672 VMEAMAQGSREPINVNLVVDGKT
-687 TWESGALIRSCARV
+687 LARV
-701 HSSVLI
+701 VVPNINNMTRAAGKPVL
-707 REHLL
+707 LY
-712 SEKLAFALD
+712 
-721 GHSRA
+721 
-726 DERNLSDRR
+726 
-735 LHDRIESVVIAH
+735 
-747 SVTSMLCIIS
+747 
-757 LTDTPDRSATKEK
+757 
-770 RVPR
+770 

>member
-99 RAAAEAELKQQEALL
+99 RAVAEAELKQQEALL

-127 YEETTANIDSMTVK
+127 YEETTANINSMTVK

-201 MALRKQIKAAI
+201 TALRKQIKAAI
-212 ATSTEASDAFA
+212 ATSAEASDAFA

-318 GGGGASAIAPD
+318 GASAIAPD

-381 WLTVLTALLG
+381 WLTVLMALLG

-632 DIPALASGAVIP
+632 EIPALASGAVIP

-672 VMEAMAQGTVHFGAH
+672 VMEAMAQGSREPINVNLVVDGKT
-687 TWESGALIRSCARV
+687 LARV
-701 HSSVLI
+701 VVPNINNMTRAAGKPVL
-707 REHLL
+707 LY
-712 SEKLAFALD
+712 
-721 GHSRA
+721 
-726 DERNLSDRR
+726 
-735 LHDRIESVVIAH
+735 
-747 SVTSMLCIIS
+747 
-757 LTDTPDRSATKEK
+757 
-770 RVPR
+770 

>member
-16 STKAQKKLSKLRDE
+16 STKAQKKLSKLRDK
-30 ISELNSKL
+30 ISELNSEL
-38 EKETGNKMN
+38 EKETGNKLN

-65 VKMLRKEVERLNDRE
+65 VKALRKEVERLNDRE
-80 WIQKQGFTQNEYQT
+80 WIQKQGFTQSEYQA

-99 RAAAEAELKQQEALL
+99 RAAAEAELKQQEELL

-201 MALRKQIKAAI
+201 TALRKQIKAAI
-212 ATSTEASDAFA
+212 ATSAEASDAFA

-273 EASGKNLYKEAAAI
+273 ETSGKNLYKEAAAI

-349 DIFKTIRAGLEIV
+349 DIFKTIRAGIEIV

-525 LSIYSVRKDPKKG
+525 LSIYSVRKDQKKG

-632 DIPALASGAVIP
+632 DIPQLAHGAVIP
-644 PNRKFLAVLGDQ
+644 PNKEFLAVLGDQ

-672 VMEAMAQGTVHFGAH
+672 VMEALAQGSREPINVNLVVDGKT
-687 TWESGALIRSCARV
+687 LARV
-701 HSSVLI
+701 VVPNINNMTRAAGKPVL
-707 REHLL
+707 LY
-712 SEKLAFALD
+712 
-721 GHSRA
+721 
-726 DERNLSDRR
+726 
-735 LHDRIESVVIAH
+735 
-747 SVTSMLCIIS
+747 
-757 LTDTPDRSATKEK
+757 
-770 RVPR
+770 

>member
-99 RAAAEAELKQQEALL
+99 RAVAEAELKQQEELL

-201 MALRKQIKAAI
+201 TALRKQIKAAI
-212 ATSTEASDAFA
+212 ATSAEASDAFA

-318 GGGGASAIAPD
+318 GASAIAPD

-381 WLTVLTALLG
+381 WLTVLMALLG

-431 AEDAWIVVI
+431 AEDVWIVVI

-632 DIPALASGAVIP
+632 EIPALASGAVIP

-672 VMEAMAQGTVHFGAH
+672 VMEAMAQGSREPINVNLVVDGKT
-687 TWESGALIRSCARV
+687 LARV
-701 HSSVLI
+701 VVPNINNMTRAAGKPVL
-707 REHLL
+707 LY
-712 SEKLAFALD
+712 
-721 GHSRA
+721 
-726 DERNLSDRR
+726 
-735 LHDRIESVVIAH
+735 
-747 SVTSMLCIIS
+747 
-757 LTDTPDRSATKEK
+757 
-770 RVPR
+770 

>member
-16 STKAQKKLSKLRDE
+16 STKAQKKLSKLRDK
-30 ISELNSKL
+30 ISELNSEL
-38 EKETGNKMN
+38 EKETGNKLN

-65 VKMLRKEVERLNDRE
+65 VKALRKEVERLNDRE
-80 WIQKQGFTQNEYQT
+80 WIQKQGFTQSEYQA

-99 RAAAEAELKQQEALL
+99 RAAAEAELKQQEELL

-173 GQYAARFRDQ
+173 SQYAVRFKDQ

-212 ATSTEASDAFA
+212 ATSAEASDAFA

-235 LMDVL
+235 MMDVL

-273 EASGKNLYKEAAAI
+273 ETSGKNLYKEAAAI

-329 FDFDEGPMM
+329 FDFDEGPMV

-397 FGGITGGVI
+397 FGGVTGGVI

-440 TALLGALLGSVFL
+440 TALLGALLGGVFL

-604 GTRVSTKAPAR
+604 GTRVSTKAPTR

-622 SLDGNAPVYN
+622 NLDGNAPVYN
-632 DIPALASGAVIP
+632 EIPALASGAVIP

-666 STIKQA
+666 ATMVDAFKQA
-672 VMEAMAQGTVHFGAH
+672 MA
-687 TWESGALIRSCARV
+687 ESGGGATTVVIQ
-701 HSSVLI
+701 
-707 REHLL
+707 
-712 SEKLAFALD
+712 LD
-721 GHSRA
+721 GKEIARSTVKNINNMTRA
-726 DERNLSDRR
+726 AGKPVL
-735 LHDRIESVVIAH
+735 LY
-747 SVTSMLCIIS
+747 
-757 LTDTPDRSATKEK
+757 
-770 RVPR
+770 

>member
-80 WIQKQGFTQNEYQT
+80 WIQKQGFTQNEYQAK
-94 QVLDR
+94 VLDR

-151 LIANTEQER
+151 MIANTEQER

-201 MALRKQIKAAI
+201 TALRKQIKAAI
-212 ATSTEASDAFA
+212 ATSAEASDAFA

-318 GGGGASAIAPD
+318 VVGGASAIAPD
-329 FDFDEGPMM
+329 FNFDEGPMM

-499 LGAVIGSIVTPGV
+499 FGAVIGSIVTPGV

-590 VDDSKVRKATSGFT
+590 VDDSKVKKATSSFT
-604 GTRVSTKAPAR
+604 GTRAST
-615 SRRVAAQ
+615 SRLTRGVAAQ
-622 SLDGNAPVYN
+622 SLNSAAPVYN
-632 DIPALASGAVIP
+632 EIPALASGAVIP

-672 VMEAMAQGTVHFGAH
+672 VMEALAQGSREPINVNLVVDGKT
-687 TWESGALIRSCARV
+687 LARV
-701 HSSVLI
+701 VVPNINNMTRAAGKPVL
-707 REHLL
+707 LY
-712 SEKLAFALD
+712 
-721 GHSRA
+721 
-726 DERNLSDRR
+726 
-735 LHDRIESVVIAH
+735 
-747 SVTSMLCIIS
+747 
-757 LTDTPDRSATKEK
+757 
-770 RVPR
+770 

>member
-80 WIQKQGFTQNEYQT
+80 WIQKQGFTQSEYQA

-201 MALRKQIKAAI
+201 TALRKQIKAAI
-212 ATSTEASDAFA
+212 ATSAEASDAFA

-318 GGGGASAIAPD
+318 GGGASAIAPD

-371 KKVIPKSKAT
+371 KKAIPKSKAT

-391 ATLGAA
+391 ATLGTA

-590 VDDSKVRKATSGFT
+590 VDDSKVKKATSSFT
-604 GTRVSTKAPAR
+604 GTRAST
-615 SRRVAAQ
+615 SRLTRGVAAQ
-622 SLDGNAPVYN
+622 SLNSAAPVYN
-632 DIPALASGAVIP
+632 EIPALASGAVIP

-672 VMEAMAQGTVHFGAH
+672 VMEAMAQGSREPINVNLVVDGKT
-687 TWESGALIRSCARV
+687 LARV
-701 HSSVLI
+701 VVPNINNMTRAAGKPVL
-707 REHLL
+707 LY
-712 SEKLAFALD
+712 
-721 GHSRA
+721 
-726 DERNLSDRR
+726 
-735 LHDRIESVVIAH
+735 
-747 SVTSMLCIIS
+747 
-757 LTDTPDRSATKEK
+757 
-770 RVPR
+770 

>member
-80 WIQKQGFTQNEYQT
+80 WIQKQGFTQNEYQAK
-94 QVLDR
+94 VLDR

-151 LIANTEQER
+151 MIANVEQER
-160 REREAENS
+160 KEREAENS

-173 GQYAARFRDQ
+173 SQYAARFRDQ

-201 MALRKQIKAAI
+201 TALRKQIKAAI
-212 ATSTEASDAFA
+212 ATSAEASDAFA

-318 GGGGASAIAPD
+318 GGGASAIAPD

-371 KKVIPKSKAT
+371 KKAIPKSKAT

-590 VDDSKVRKATSGFT
+590 VDDSKVKKATSSFT

-622 SLDGNAPVYN
+622 NLDGNAPVYN
-632 DIPALASGAVIP
+632 EIPALASGAVIP

-672 VMEAMAQGTVHFGAH
+672 VMEALAQGSREPINVNLVVDGKT
-687 TWESGALIRSCARV
+687 LARV
-701 HSSVLI
+701 VVPNINNMTRAAGKPVL
-707 REHLL
+707 LY
-712 SEKLAFALD
+712 
-721 GHSRA
+721 
-726 DERNLSDRR
+726 
-735 LHDRIESVVIAH
+735 
-747 SVTSMLCIIS
+747 
-757 LTDTPDRSATKEK
+757 
-770 RVPR
+770 

>member
-1 MANADGSVIFSCDLD
+1 
-16 STKAQKKLSKLRDE
+16 
-30 ISELNSKL
+30 
-38 EKETGNKMN
+38 
-47 LEKQLDAASQ
+47 
-57 AAKATEER
+57 
-65 VKMLRKEVERLNDRE
+65 
-80 WIQKQGFTQNEYQT
+80 
-94 QVLDR
+94 
-99 RAAAEAELKQQEALL
+99 
-114 HTQTKEVKTLSAA
+114 
-127 YEETTANIDSMTVK
+127 
-141 LDKAKVAAGE
+141 
-151 LIANTEQER
+151 
-160 REREAENS
+160 
-168 ALAKA
+168 
-173 GQYAARFRDQ
+173 
-183 VKSLARSMLV
+183 
-193 FSVITAAL
+193 
-201 MALRKQIKAAI
+201 
-212 ATSTEASDAFA
+212 
-223 RLKGALLTLAAP
+223 
-235 LMDVL
+235 
-240 IPALTWLM
+240 M

-318 GGGGASAIAPD
+318 VGGGASAIAPD
-329 FDFDEGPMM
+329 FDFDEGPIM

-381 WLTVLTALLG
+381 WLAVLTALLG

-417 LVGLDPETWKTEMD
+417 LVGLDPETWKTEMV

-604 GTRVSTKAPAR
+604 GTRVSKKAPAR

-672 VMEAMAQGTVHFGAH
+672 VMEAMAQGSREPINVNLVVDGKT
-687 TWESGALIRSCARV
+687 LARV
-701 HSSVLI
+701 VVPNINNMTRAAGKPVL
-707 REHLL
+707 LY
-712 SEKLAFALD
+712 
-721 GHSRA
+721 
-726 DERNLSDRR
+726 
-735 LHDRIESVVIAH
+735 
-747 SVTSMLCIIS
+747 
-757 LTDTPDRSATKEK
+757 
-770 RVPR
+770 

>member
-80 WIQKQGFTQNEYQT
+80 WIQKQGFTQSEYQA

-99 RAAAEAELKQQEALL
+99 RAAAEAELKQQEELL

-258 VTIISILSGKSKKSM
+258 VTIISILSGKSKKRM

-318 GGGGASAIAPD
+318 GGGASTIAPD

-338 EKLDKVFQKIN
+338 EKLDMVFQKIN

-381 WLTVLTALLG
+381 WLTVLTVLLG

-604 GTRVSTKAPAR
+604 GTRVSKKAPAR

-672 VMEAMAQGTVHFGAH
+672 VMEALAQGSREPINVNLVVDGKT
-687 TWESGALIRSCARV
+687 LARV
-701 HSSVLI
+701 VVPNINNMTRAAGKPVL
-707 REHLL
+707 LY
-712 SEKLAFALD
+712 
-721 GHSRA
+721 
-726 DERNLSDRR
+726 
-735 LHDRIESVVIAH
+735 
-747 SVTSMLCIIS
+747 
-757 LTDTPDRSATKEK
+757 
-770 RVPR
+770 

>member
-80 WIQKQGFTQNEYQT
+80 WIQKQGFTQSEYQA

-99 RAAAEAELKQQEALL
+99 RAAAEAELKQQEELL

-173 GQYAARFRDQ
+173 GQYAARFRGQ

-258 VTIISILSGKSKKSM
+258 VTIISILSGKSKKRM

-318 GGGGASAIAPD
+318 GGGASTIAPD

-338 EKLDKVFQKIN
+338 EKLDMVFQKIN

-381 WLTVLTALLG
+381 WLTVLTVLLG

-458 VAGFSLGA
+458 VAGLSLGA

-525 LSIYSVRKDPKKG
+525 LSISTEFTFSSASSVFI
-538 TQRLVSI
+538 VSI
-545 GRSVLLGLLAGVLG
+545 F
-559 VGLAALGI
+559 
-567 VSAGTAFIISAAI
+567 VSSSACSSSYCFISCLYCLSGSKPDMRFSYKPRTSA
-580 GLALKFFVDS
+580 
-590 VDDSKVRKATSGFT
+590 
-604 GTRVSTKAPAR
+604 
-615 SRRVAAQ
+615 
-622 SLDGNAPVYN
+622 
-632 DIPALASGAVIP
+632 
-644 PNRKFLAVLGDQ
+644 
-656 KSGTNVEAPL
+656 
-666 STIKQA
+666 
-672 VMEAMAQGTVHFGAH
+672 
-687 TWESGALIRSCARV
+687 ES
-701 HSSVLI
+701 SS
-707 REHLL
+707 
-712 SEKLAFALD
+712 
-721 GHSRA
+721 
-726 DERNLSDRR
+726 
-735 LHDRIESVVIAH
+735 
-747 SVTSMLCIIS
+747 
-757 LTDTPDRSATKEK
+757 
-770 RVPR
+770 